1 MITIR
6 TAFWFQAIPADHVRV
21 GISRGSPRRFP
32 AGYRLYRRLAPG
44 PWFRSASPAEYLRLY
59 GAQLDAL
66 DPAAVVDQLEA
77 LTGGRPAALCC
88 YERAEEIAA
97 GETFCHRNLVG
108 TWLERHLP
116 MTVEE
121 IGAGDDWDAFAFF
134 KKQGIAA

>member
-1 MITIR
+1 MIIR
-6 TAFWFQAIPADHVRV
+6 TASWFAPIPDDHVRI

-32 AGYRLYRRLAPG
+32 AGYRLYRKLAPG
-44 PWFRSASPAEYLRLY
+44 PYFKTATPAEYLRLY

-88 YERAEEIAA
+88 YESVKAIGA

-108 TWLERHLP
+108 AWLERHLP
-116 MTVEE
+116 ITVDE

-134 KKQGIAA
+134 KKHAIAA